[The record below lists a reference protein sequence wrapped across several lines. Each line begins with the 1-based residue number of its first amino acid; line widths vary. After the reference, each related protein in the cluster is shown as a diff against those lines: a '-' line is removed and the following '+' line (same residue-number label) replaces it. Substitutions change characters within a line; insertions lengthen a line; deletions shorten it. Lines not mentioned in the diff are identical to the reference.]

1 MEESHINVRL
11 EFRGIETWDTDD
23 QGPKANGPDS
33 MAGKANGPDSMACKD
48 VVSCAWHRNSSR
60 IYLYGIKALIFLR
73 NKYFTKGHLESQQA
87 QWDSEIA

>member
-33 MAGKANGPDSMACKD
+33 MAGKD
-48 VVSCAWHRNSSR
+48 VVCCAWHSNSSR
-60 IYLYGIKALIFLR
+60 IYLYGIKALIFMR

-87 QWDSEIA
+87 EWDSEIA